1 MDPSAFDPLPSV
13 CFDAANNGDS
23 GSIAQCN
30 AALVTLLGITVPAPA
45 TTTQIETF
53 TTMAL
58 AGEPKNFVSGV
69 VYYVLPELL
78 CLILIMIL
86 GACLG
91 GAIVGP
97 PRTNRVA
104 SSRAEL
110 APVEQTDSDP
120 PAYARSDIILP
131 ETELQH
137 GKSITR
143 KPPPPAFGFLS
154 LLPLLLHVIFLLS
167 LQDDKWSARLGL
179 NDTPFAAQAII
190 SVAVVLI
197 CIVPL
202 MSIAAIIRC
211 LRSGRQTRHVRNGA
225 GSGSARNAGDTIELN
240 EAERNAEQARAALHH
255 LKTCMTAPRSVG

>member
-23 GSIAQCN
+23 RSIAQCN
-30 AALVTLLGITVPAPA
+30 AALVTLLGTTVPAPT
-45 TTTQIETF
+45 TTTQIETS

-78 CLILIMIL
+78 CLVLIMIL
-86 GACLG
+86 GVCLG

-97 PRTNRVA
+97 PRTDRVA

-110 APVEQTDSDP
+110 APVEQTETDP
-120 PAYARSDIILP
+120 PAYARSDIVLP
-131 ETELQH
+131 EPQPQQGESTPQ
-137 GKSITR
+137 
-143 KPPPPAFGFLS
+143 KPPSPAFGFLA
-154 LLPLLLHVIFLLS
+154 LLPLLLHVTFLLS

-202 MSIAAIIRC
+202 MSIAVIIRC
-211 LRSGRQTRHVRNGA
+211 LRSGRQTRRVRNGA
-225 GSGSARNAGDTIELN
+225 GSGSAHNAGDTIELN